1 MKSNMNSVKPSV
13 WAGII
18 ILCLGIVSLLM
29 SLQYTYS
36 GMVGPGPGFFPVWLS
51 GIIIVLAIWYILE
64 SIKGKNVSAQDWPT
78 GQSLK
83 RILFIIMSL
92 ISYFILFL
100 LVGFLLAA
108 IIFLAILFYREY
120 KWYVTVSLSVGITL
134 FIYVMFNTVLK
145 VHLPS
150 GGILF

>member
-1 MKSNMNSVKPSV
+1 MNSVKPSV

-18 ILCLGIVSLLM
+18 ILCLGIVSLVIALG
-29 SLQYTYS
+29 YS
-36 GMVGPGPGFFPVWLS
+36 YAGIVGPGPGFFPVWLS
-51 GIIIVLAIWYILE
+51 AILIVLAIWYIFE
-64 SIKGKNVSAQDWPT
+64 SIKGKNVSAEDWPR

-83 RILFIIMSL
+83 QIFFIIMSL

-100 LVGFLLAA
+100 LVGFILAG
-108 IIFLAILFYREY
+108 IIFLIILFYKEY
-120 KWYVTVSLSVGITL
+120 KWYVTASLSVGITL

-150 GGILF
+150 SGILF

>member
-1 MKSNMNSVKPSV
+1 MNSVKPSV

-83 RILFIIMSL
+83 QILFIIMSL

>member
-1 MKSNMNSVKPSV
+1 
-13 WAGII
+13 
-18 ILCLGIVSLLM
+18 
-29 SLQYTYS
+29 
-36 GMVGPGPGFFPVWLS
+36 
-51 GIIIVLAIWYILE
+51 
-64 SIKGKNVSAQDWPT
+64 
-78 GQSLK
+78 
-83 RILFIIMSL
+83 MSL

-120 KWYVTVSLSVGITL
+120 KWYITVSLSVGITL